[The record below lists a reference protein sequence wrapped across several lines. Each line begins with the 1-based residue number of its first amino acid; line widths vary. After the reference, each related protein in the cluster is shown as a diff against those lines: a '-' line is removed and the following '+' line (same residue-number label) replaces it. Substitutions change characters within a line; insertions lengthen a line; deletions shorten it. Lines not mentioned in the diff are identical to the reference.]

1 MKQKFSIMAIA
12 MILAIFAVVLPAS
25 AVGDYDTVAQGQTV
39 FIGEES
45 LNIANA
51 VGSYTKIAW
60 FTPGTNPTTDSP
72 TSIIDV
78 SDNTNFFV
86 SGSSFDGKTGSWY
99 RWTGTTTD
107 GVAFYVETPKIDVKI
122 WNVNTDKLIDGDS
135 VSRTNKIDFRI
146 ETNLYLIRARNTT
159 STESFDL
166 DIRVTAPSGAV
177 YTNLYT
183 VNAPT
188 SGKSIVDLPV
198 DGTMYY
204 WANRVANDAWN
215 LESKTGDS
223 LNYPAGKYTIRAE
236 SDVNNI
242 DVESTSKTVSIA
254 SEGIQI
260 TTDSDKV
267 TRGNAF
273 SVVINGQPNTYYYVF
288 VKSTQTDPAPV
299 IIGSQQDVTIGS
311 DASYV
316 TESGKTL
323 ENSVPNK
330 ETKYYA
336 KVKTDSTGKRTVG
349 FQTYSD
355 TQDRRYT
362 IRVENKFGSE
372 YKSDEVTVTVS
383 EGAISVVTEADTFF
397 LGDEIVLTGTNTETE
412 TTYFFITGANLP
424 SAGGKLSDPRV
435 AVSNGDGSTFAK
447 ADVRE
452 DDSFEYKWRTESIGI
467 DSGTYTV
474 YAVSEP
480 KNRDNL
486 QDAAYATTSVIIRKP
501 YLTAEVSPKILARG
515 DEVIVSGSAGT
526 ESTEGI
532 MVWIFGKNYVFTKQV
547 SVDDDAT
554 FEMKLSRGDT
564 DNLADGQYYVVVQ
577 HPMYNNQFDVW
588 KSGNVVVG
596 SYPTSPSTKFTVTGA
611 GSLQASD
618 AANALIKTIDD
629 PAVDDVYAQNSF
641 KVEAPFVNLNPV
653 STVTIGNKVTITGT
667 TNLAVDNEIL
677 IEVISSSFK
686 PTDKSQAGTFSGV
699 SGTVK
704 VLQGDGTYNKFV
716 YEFETNNF
724 KEDEYLVSATGITVS
739 VTGSTAFD
747 AVEVPPT
754 TPPTPTPEPT
764 TVVTTEPT
772 TPELPPTQE
781 ITPEP
786 TTMPPTEEPTPVPT
800 ETTKKAPGFGAII
813 ALIGIGV
820 VAVLVVRKQE

>member
-1 MKQKFSIMAIA
+1 MR
-12 MILAIFAVVLPAS
+12 LPAS
-25 AVGDYDTVAQGQTV
+25 AVGDYDTVSQGQTV

-45 LNIANA
+45 LNITSA

-60 FTPGTNPTTDSP
+60 FTPGTNPTTDAP

-78 SDNTNFFV
+78 SDSANFFV
-86 SGSSFDGKTGSWY
+86 SGSIFDGKIGSWY

-122 WNVNTDKLIDGDS
+122 WNVNTDKSIDGDS
-135 VSRTNKIDFRI
+135 VSRTNSIDFRI
-146 ETNLYLIRARNTT
+146 ETNLYLIRMRNTT
-159 STESFDL
+159 STDPFDL

-177 YTNLYT
+177 YNKLS
-183 VNAPT
+183 AI
-188 SGKSIVDLPV
+188 SGENSISDLPV

-215 LESKTGDS
+215 LEAKTGDS
-223 LNYPAGKYTIRAE
+223 LKYPSGKYIIRAE

-242 DVESTSKTVSIA
+242 DVESSSKTMAIA

-299 IIGSQQDVTIGS
+299 IIGSQQDVTIGA

-336 KVKTDSTGKRTVG
+336 KIKTDSSGKRTVG

-383 EGAISVVTEADTFF
+383 EGAVSVVTDADAFF

-424 SAGGKLSDPRV
+424 SSGGKISDPRV
-435 AVSNGDGSTFAK
+435 AVTNGDGSTFAK

-501 YLTAEVSPKILARG
+501 YLTAEVSPNILARG

-588 KSGNVVVG
+588 KNENVVVG
-596 SYPTSPSTKFTVTGA
+596 TYPTSPSTKFTVTGA

-641 KVEAPFVNLNPV
+641 TVEAPFVSINKVP
-653 STVTIGNKVTITGT
+653 TTTIGDKVTITGT
-667 TNLAVDNEIL
+667 TNLAIDNEIL

-686 PTDKSQAGTFSGV
+686 PTDKSQSGGFSGV

-704 VLQGDGTYNKFV
+704 VLQGDGTNKFV
-716 YEFETNNF
+716 YEFETDNF
-724 KEDEYLVSATGITVS
+724 KEDEYLVSATGITTNTCCDNSTVATD
-739 VTGSTAFD
+739 TGYNTRAYYSSNSCTN
-747 AVEVPPT
+747 
-754 TPPTPTPEPT
+754 
-764 TVVTTEPT
+764 
-772 TPELPPTQE
+772 
-781 ITPEP
+781 
-786 TTMPPTEEPTPVPT
+786 
-800 ETTKKAPGFGAII
+800 
-813 ALIGIGV
+813 
-820 VAVLVVRKQE
+820 